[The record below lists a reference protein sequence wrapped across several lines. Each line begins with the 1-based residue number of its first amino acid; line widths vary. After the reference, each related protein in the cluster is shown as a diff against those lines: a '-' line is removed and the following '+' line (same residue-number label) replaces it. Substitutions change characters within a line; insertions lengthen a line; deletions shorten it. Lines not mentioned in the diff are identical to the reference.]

1 MPIITGPSLDE
12 LAKDLTAWYLETRE
26 MLMQALEEDYP
37 YGSVSLTPSEQVD
50 RFMSMTPEDWEAL
63 TNKLADRH
71 RGKPKAEELV
81 REDLE
86 DFVDK
91 MNRMAF
97 TRRTV

>member
-1 MPIITGPSLDE
+1 MPIVTGPALDGI
-12 LAKDLTAWYLETRE
+12 AKELTAWYIDTRE
-26 MLMQALEEDYP
+26 QLIQALEEGYP
-37 YGSVSLTPSEQVD
+37 YGSVPLTPSEQVE

-86 DFVDK
+86 AFVAK